1 MKSKI
6 ISLAA
11 VGVFLSSLLL
21 MSSTSALTVPSKPV
35 SASAIEAEH
44 SVTGLDNCTQSSTC
58 DTREANFKFTYYA
71 SVCSLADC
79 NFISAAD
86 YERAV
91 LYLDPTPSVL
101 KSEYQAAGQTF
112 NGGLNMA
119 QLWSYW
125 RSSGIDGAYAT
136 NIAQYPHS
144 KSSVESAVSSN
155 GALIIELVVRK
166 NEVAGSLRWNGT
178 GTILTIVDG
187 FTPKGPLVVY
197 RADEIQ
203 MTWAQ
208 WNAQVR
214 GMWGITATT
223 VPPSTATTTTTTTTT
238 TPTTPI
244 TTTTTAPTGIPSSHY
259 GPQGEAYQTY
269 GNVYPADLG
278 DCTFAGA
285 ANWEQLILKANPDPT
300 VIGYQFAEAGGSATN
315 GLSMSQLF
323 NYWYEDG
330 IAGYYLHGYNSY
342 YTDQVDVENGVLDY
356 GAMIVSL
363 NFVAGDY
370 IGNQQVNAGGHVVVV
385 DGYTPEGPLVVT
397 WGTTIQMSWQQW
409 SVEVVGMYGINASSS
424 PN

>member
-6 ISLAA
+6 ISVAA
-11 VGVFLSSLLL
+11 TGALLSSLLL
-21 MSSTSALTVPSKPV
+21 VS
-35 SASAIEAEH
+35 SASALRVPLKPISNSAVELTH
-44 SVTGLDNCTQSSTC
+44 SVAGLDNCAQSSTC
-58 DTREANFKFTYYA
+58 DIRDANLKFTYYA

-101 KSEYQAAGQTF
+101 KNEYQAAGQTF
-112 NGGLNMA
+112 NGGLNMS

-125 RSSGIDGAYAT
+125 RSAGIDGAYAT
-136 NIAQYPHS
+136 NIAPYPHS
-144 KSSVESAVSSN
+144 EASVESAVSSN
-155 GALIIELVVRK
+155 GALIIELVVKK
-166 NEVAGSLRWNGT
+166 NALMGDLRWTGNGT
-178 GTILTIVDG
+178 LLTIVDG

-214 GMWGITATT
+214 SMWGITATK
-223 VPPSTATTTTTTTTT
+223 VPPSATITTTTTTTAPTTPTTTTTTTTT
-238 TPTTPI
+238 
-244 TTTTTAPTGIPSSHY
+244 GIPASHY
-259 GPQGEAYQTY
+259 GPQDETYQTY

-285 ANWEQLILKANPDPT
+285 ANWEQIILGANPDPT
-300 VIGYQFAEAGGSATN
+300 VIGYEFAEAGGSATN
-315 GLSMSQLF
+315 GLSVSQLF

-330 IAGYYLHGYNSY
+330 IAGYYLHGYDSY
-342 YTDQVDVENGVLDY
+342 YTTQVNVENGVLDY
-356 GAMIVSL
+356 TAMIASL

-370 IGNQQVNAGGHVVVV
+370 IGDQQVSAGGHIVVV

-409 SVEVVGMYGINASSS
+409 NAEVTGMYGINASAT